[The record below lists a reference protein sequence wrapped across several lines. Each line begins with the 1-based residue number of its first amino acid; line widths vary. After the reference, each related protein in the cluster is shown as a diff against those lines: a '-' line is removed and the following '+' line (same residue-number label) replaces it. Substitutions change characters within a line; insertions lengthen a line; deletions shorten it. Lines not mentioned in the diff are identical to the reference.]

1 VAVAVAEAPVAQET
15 VTQAE
20 PRTGGISIA
29 PASFMSALAAQ
40 AFAPAPE
47 HKPAVPPT
55 SLPAI
60 VEPESTG
67 EADHLGAY
75 QAPEGATVLEVIET
89 VYSAD
94 GDMEMVGGVACPVDP
109 MERLQCESCQ

>member
-1 VAVAVAEAPVAQET
+1 MPVVER
-15 VTQAE
+15 E

-29 PASFMSALAAQ
+29 PASFMSALAAK

-47 HKPAVPPT
+47 QKPVVPP
-55 SLPAI
+55 SALPAI
-60 VEPESTG
+60 VEPAVVETSSFG
-67 EADHLGAY
+67 EANQLDAY
-75 QAPEGATVLEVIET
+75 RAPEGATVLEVVET

-94 GDMEMVGGVACPVDP
+94 GDMEMIGGVACPVDP